1 MASVRLQSNCYRKDM
16 VALGFGDARFADLP
30 QDLPA
35 AQRRALARR
44 VDIVIHETA
53 AQK

>member
-1 MASVRLQSNCYRKDM
+1 MAARLQDNCYRKDM

-30 QDLPA
+30 QDLPT

-44 VDIVIHETA
+44 VDIIIHETA
-53 AQK
+53 ARK